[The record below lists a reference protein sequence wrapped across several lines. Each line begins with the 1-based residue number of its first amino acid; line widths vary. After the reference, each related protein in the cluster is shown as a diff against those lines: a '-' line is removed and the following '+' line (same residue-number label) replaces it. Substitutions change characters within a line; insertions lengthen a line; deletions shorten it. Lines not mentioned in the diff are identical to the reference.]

1 MRCCYWSIFSNFPN
15 FIKIATTLLPT
26 NCDLDNTTCY
36 SIPMTTC
43 FFNFLLLLSLLPGRL
58 TLNKKNDLFCN
69 EMMLTTIKDVL
80 TKGLPIW
87 YHLNNPNKLAAEK
100 KKRAKQNLFPYYYY
114 SLYYLATLPHTCC
127 PVILVQD
134 CCSWNS
140 MMIIQ
145 MLTQMKMS
153 IDLRFCKI
161 YDAGGTGWC
170 PFIFSFLILGPWFS

>member
-1 MRCCYWSIFSNFPN
+1 MCAMRCYWSIFSNFPN

-43 FFNFLLLLSLLPGRL
+43 FFNFLLLLSLLPSRL

-100 KKRAKQNLFPYYYY
+100 KEARKAKSFPLLLLLPLLPCYFTT
-114 SLYYLATLPHTCC
+114 YLLPSHSCTRLLQLKFYDDNTNAYTNEN
-127 PVILVQD
+127 VYWFEVLQ
-134 CCSWNS
+134 
-140 MMIIQ
+140 
-145 MLTQMKMS
+145 
-153 IDLRFCKI
+153 DLRCGRYGMISI
-161 YDAGGTGWC
+161 Y
-170 PFIFSFLILGPWFS
+170 L